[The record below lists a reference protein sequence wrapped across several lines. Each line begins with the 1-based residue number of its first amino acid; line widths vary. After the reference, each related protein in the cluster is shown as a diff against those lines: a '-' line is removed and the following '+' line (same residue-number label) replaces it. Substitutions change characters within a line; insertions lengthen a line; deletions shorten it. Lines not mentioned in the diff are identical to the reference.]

1 MAYYRLPE
9 KELRAYCEAVMGKYG
24 FNEKQSRDIADI
36 LLTADHGGH
45 GRGHGSD
52 CPEDM
57 TIPLVMNG
65 PRRAASDPLPP
76 RCEKRRDPPGRR
88 AGDRA

>member
-36 LLTADHGGH
+36 LLTADLQGLE
-45 GRGHGSD
+45 STA
-52 CPEDM
+52 CS
-57 TIPLVMNG
+57 V
-65 PRRAASDPLPP
+65 
-76 RCEKRRDPPGRR
+76 
-88 AGDRA
+88 

>member
-36 LLTADHGGH
+36 LL
-45 GRGHGSD
+45 
-52 CPEDM
+52 
-57 TIPLVMNG
+57 
-65 PRRAASDPLPP
+65 PP

-88 AGDRA
+88 AGGRA